1 MNNALMRQVLCAGV
15 LVTAFGAHSAFG
27 QTPLKKADVMDDGD
41 LLHRSDVQRELE
53 LLDYQVQGMND
64 SNAHYVQKTKDLQK
78 ESLSLRPVVAAERMS
93 ELLNDLLRTQYRA
106 IRNPVEAFHEIVIL
120 SDEQREKMLTR
131 ENELREQLLR
141 KVRGLQERQELEV
154 LNVLTPDQRL
164 EWQKQTGEEFKF
176 ETQLRGLQM
185 LRRLL

>member
-93 ELLNDLLRTQYRA
+93 ELLNDLKIGRA
-106 IRNPVEAFHEIVIL
+106 HV
-120 SDEQREKMLTR
+120 
-131 ENELREQLLR
+131 
-141 KVRGLQERQELEV
+141 
-154 LNVLTPDQRL
+154 
-164 EWQKQTGEEFKF
+164 
-176 ETQLRGLQM
+176 
-185 LRRLL
+185 